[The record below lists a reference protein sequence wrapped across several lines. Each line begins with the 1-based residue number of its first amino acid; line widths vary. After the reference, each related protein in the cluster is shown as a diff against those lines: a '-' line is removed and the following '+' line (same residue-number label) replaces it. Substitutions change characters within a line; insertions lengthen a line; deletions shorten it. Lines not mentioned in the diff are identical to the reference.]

1 MNQRLLPPLAFV
13 LLLSV
18 ASWARIPVPSCRE
31 APSAAPPVMAIYTAD
46 HSGSC
51 VVHAEVFEDGRLL
64 WTPGYRKLDLP
75 GSLSRP
81 ERELGSIYT
90 AYMVTISPAEVAA
103 LTDRIKAR
111 KSVGQYRRKGLPLVT
126 HFPYVNIVYR
136 RGGEALWLVSGH
148 ENDPNR
154 LLSTPEPLTQDQ
166 QTFMGDWEFL
176 KDQLFDLV
184 DRYQSQ
190 GVSTDPLQFS
200 EIFVEDSDTTATLTP
215 ISPPTPSPTP

>member
-1 MNQRLLPPLAFV
+1 MRLRLLPAFLCA
-13 LLLSV
+13 LLMAAV
-18 ASWARIPVPSCRE
+18 AWARIPVPSCKE
-31 APSAAPPVMAIYTAD
+31 APSAAPSVLAIYTAD

-51 VVHAEVFEDGRLL
+51 VVHAEVFADGRLL

-75 GSLSRP
+75 ESLSRP

-90 AYMVTISPAEVAA
+90 AYTTVISPAEVTA
-103 LTDRIKAR
+103 LTERINAR
-111 KSVGQYRRKGLPLVT
+111 KPVGQYRRKGLPLVT
-126 HFPYVNIVYR
+126 HLPYLNIVYR
-136 RGGEALWLVSGH
+136 QGGEALWLLSGH

-166 QTFMGDWEFL
+166 QIFMADWEFL

-184 DRYQSQ
+184 DRHQPQ
-190 GVSTDPLQFS
+190 GVATDALQFS

-215 ISPPTPSPTP
+215 ITTPTPSPAP